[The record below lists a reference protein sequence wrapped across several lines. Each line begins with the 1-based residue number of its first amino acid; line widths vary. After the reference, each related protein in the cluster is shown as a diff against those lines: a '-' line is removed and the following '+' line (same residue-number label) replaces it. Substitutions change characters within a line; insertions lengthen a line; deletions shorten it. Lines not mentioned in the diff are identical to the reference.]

1 MGQPEPFFSVPRT
14 TKQTSEGPVE
24 LPILYYDTT
33 SVVAGFFG
41 DLAAATAEVAP
52 LGLRPALTRKNRSAV
67 FIAGY
72 DYRLTTVGPYFE
84 VAIAIPVVQ
93 HDAPKKFRWNQMLA
107 DVDGGRDLA
116 FHILH
121 LPVSTA
127 AANAAGRDI
136 WGFPKFVTKM
146 DVQANARDIVVQ
158 VEDPDGGEKIMNL
171 QGSVGLSV
179 PSPALSLLL
188 YSELDGDLVRST
200 ANVRGVNKLYP
211 TNGLRLTVGASE
223 HPMAQTLRR
232 LDLDGAKPW
241 NLMATHRF
249 QSRLNDGV
257 VVKSQKRAEASS

>member
-14 TKQTSEGPVE
+14 TKETSEGPVE

-41 DLAAATAEVAP
+41 DRDAAAAAVAP
-52 LGLRPALTRKNRSAV
+52 LGLRPALTRKDKSAV

-84 VAIAIPVVQ
+84 VAIAIPVVTA
-93 HDAPKKFRWNQMLA
+93 DAPKKFRWNQMLA
-107 DVDGGRDLA
+107 DVDRGRDLA

-121 LPVSTA
+121 LPVSTP

-136 WGFPKFVTKM
+136 WGFPKFVTEM
-146 DVQANARDIVVQ
+146 DVQANRRDILVSVN
-158 VEDPDGGEKIMNL
+158 DPASDEQIMHLGGK
-171 QGSVGLSV
+171 VGRSL
-179 PSPALSLLL
+179 PAPALSLLL
-188 YSELDGDLVRST
+188 YSELDGNLIRST

-211 TNGLRLTVGASE
+211 TNRLRLSVGASK
-223 HPMAQTLRR
+223 HPMAQTLRD

-257 VVKSQKRAEASS
+257 PVGTVAAQTLRA